1 MKIVYCHCSLYNPGG
16 MERVLLNKVRWL
28 AKAGHE
34 VVIVTTDQQNHSPF
48 YEFPQGVRLI
58 DLGINYSLDNFEPLY
73 KRIPSYL
80 RKRRM
85 HRHRLTELLM
95 RECPDITISLY
106 PSESSFIPEIKDGSK
121 KILELHFNRYFRLQY
136 GRKGLTGLIDRYR
149 SRKDEKI
156 ARKFDSFVVLTEE
169 DKTYWGNMPNIS
181 VIPNAALPMPLKSD
195 CTAKRVIAVGR
206 LDYQKGFDRLINV
219 WELVKKNS
227 ASEGWRLDIF
237 GQGEWLDM
245 LEEMIQSKGLSDSTK
260 INVPTDEIAK
270 EYAGSSIL
278 AMTSHYEGFP
288 MVMIEAM
295 SAGLPV
301 VTFDYKCG
309 PSDII
314 SDGIDGLIVPDGDLN
329 AFATALLGLMA
340 DDNRRKQMG
349 SAATMIIDRYSEERV
364 MLQWTSLFEK
374 ITDR

>member
-28 AKAGHE
+28 AAAGHE
-34 VVIVTTDQQNHSPF
+34 IIVVTTDQQDRPTF
-48 YEFPQGVRLI
+48 YDFPTEVRLI

-195 CTAKRVIAVGR
+195 CTTKRVIAVGR

-295 SAGLPV
+295 SAGLLV

-309 PSDII
+309 PRDII

-329 AFATALLGLMA
+329 AFATTLLGLMA

-349 SAATMIIDRYSEERV
+349 SAATMIIDRYAEDTV

-374 ITDR
+374 LTDR

>member
-1 MKIVYCHCSLYNPGG
+1 M
-16 MERVLLNKVRWL
+16 
-28 AKAGHE
+28 
-34 VVIVTTDQQNHSPF
+34 
-48 YEFPQGVRLI
+48 
-58 DLGINYSLDNFEPLY
+58 
-73 KRIPSYL
+73 
-80 RKRRM
+80 
-85 HRHRLTELLM
+85 
-95 RECPDITISLY
+95 
-106 PSESSFIPEIKDGSK
+106 
-121 KILELHFNRYFRLQY
+121 
-136 GRKGLTGLIDRYR
+136 
-149 SRKDEKI
+149 
-156 ARKFDSFVVLTEE
+156 
-169 DKTYWGNMPNIS
+169 
-181 VIPNAALPMPLKSD
+181 
-195 CTAKRVIAVGR
+195 
-206 LDYQKGFDRLINV
+206 

-270 EYAGSSIL
+270 EYASSSIL

-295 SAGLPV
+295 TAGLPV

-309 PSDII
+309 PRDII

>member
-28 AKAGHE
+28 AAAGHE
-34 VVIVTTDQQNHSPF
+34 IIVVTTDQQDRPTF
-48 YEFPQGVRLI
+48 YDFPTEVRLI

-85 HRHRLTELLM
+85 HRRKLTELLM

-149 SRKDEKI
+149 SRKDERI

-169 DKTYWGNMPNIS
+169 DKAYWGNMPNIS

-270 EYAGSSIL
+270 EYAVSSIL

-309 PSDII
+309 PRDII

-349 SAATMIIDRYSEERV
+349 SAATMVIDRYSEERV
-364 MLQWTSLFEK
+364 MLQWTSLFER

>member
-1 MKIVYCHCSLYNPGG
+1 MKLVYCHCSLYNPGG

-28 AKAGHE
+28 AAAGHE
-34 VVIVTTDQQNHSPF
+34 IIVVTTDQQDRPTF
-48 YEFPQGVRLI
+48 YDFPTEVRLI

-85 HRHRLTELLM
+85 HRRKLTELLM

-149 SRKDEKI
+149 SRKDERI

-181 VIPNAALPMPLKSD
+181 VIPNASLPMPLKSD

-227 ASEGWRLDIF
+227 VSEGWRLDIF

-245 LEEMIQSKGLSDSTK
+245 LEDMIQSKGLSDSTK

-309 PSDII
+309 PRDII
-314 SDGIDGLIVPDGDLN
+314 SDSIDGLIVPDGDLN